1 MANDSPRSRP
11 DAGRKRGTSIDAPA
25 PRPKASRPDFHQ
37 LETFLKVS
45 ETRSFAAAARQLGVS
60 QPAVSQ
66 TIARLEEIY
75 GADVFERRRGAPV
88 ALTPVGRAIL
98 PKAKLLLFMVDTQM
112 TRAIETAQSK
122 SGALTIGF
130 HPGLGC
136 GPLNAAISE
145 FRNDRPDV
153 DLRFVEASPS
163 DLHRQLN
170 ERTIDIMF
178 VGLLPDLEG
187 GPNVQERLWNE
198 RLVVAIRDD
207 HPLAGREILRW
218 ADISSL
224 HFILRAN
231 QGDMSAYRAIAAKM
245 GDRPFDCTLH
255 DVSRGALTELVRLGL
270 GATILF
276 SCAAVPRS
284 GVAYRPIMDENALV
298 TVEALWP
305 KADRNPLRHRLLAS
319 VRKHAATADP
329 PTSMPLIE

>member
-1 MANDSPRSRP
+1 MAEPEKSVTSTRRN
-11 DAGRKRGTSIDAPA
+11 GT
-25 PRPKASRPDFHQ
+25 RPDFHQ
-37 LETFLKVS
+37 LETFLKVT

-66 TIARLEEIY
+66 TIAKLEEIY
-75 GADVFERRRGAPV
+75 GADLFERRRGAPV

-112 TRAIETAQSK
+112 SRAIETAQSK
-122 SGALTIGF
+122 NGALTVGF

-136 GPLNAAISE
+136 GPLNAAIAD
-145 FRNDRPDV
+145 FRDSRPDV

-163 DLHRQLN
+163 ELHRQLN
-170 ERTIDIMF
+170 ERAIDIMF
-178 VGLLPDLEG
+178 VGLLPDLDG

-207 HPLAGREILRW
+207 HPLAERGALRW

-231 QGDMSAYRAIAAKM
+231 QGDMSAYRAIAAKI
-245 GDRPFDCTLH
+245 GERPFDCTLH

-270 GATILF
+270 GVTVLF
-276 SCAAVPRS
+276 SCAAVPRC
-284 GVAYRPIMDENALV
+284 GVAYRPIMDKNALV
-298 TVEALWP
+298 AIEALWP
-305 KADRNPLRHRLLAS
+305 RADRNPLRHHLLAY
-319 VRKHAATADP
+319 VRKHASTTDG
-329 PTSMPLIE
+329 PTSTPLIE